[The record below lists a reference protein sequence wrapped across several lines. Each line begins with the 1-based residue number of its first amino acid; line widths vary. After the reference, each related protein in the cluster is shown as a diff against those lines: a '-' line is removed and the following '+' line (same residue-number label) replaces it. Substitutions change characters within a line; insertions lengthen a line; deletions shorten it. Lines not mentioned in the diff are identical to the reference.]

1 MENNSFI
8 IPITISIVY
17 LFVKI
22 CEMRFI
28 IKENRPIKDLFRDTI
43 IVCLSSILGIYAVE
57 QLDTSISSAKTT
69 SVFVG
74 NPDF

>member
-1 MENNSFI
+1 MENSNII
-8 IPITISIVY
+8 IPLAISIVY
-17 LFVKI
+17 LFIKI

-28 IKENRPIKDLFRDTI
+28 VKENKPIKDLFRDTI
-43 IVCLSSILGIYAVE
+43 IVCLSSVLGIYGME
-57 QLDTSISSAKTT
+57 QLDTSISSVKTT

>member
-1 MENNSFI
+1 MENNNFI
-8 IPITISIVY
+8 IPIAISIVY

-22 CEMRFI
+22 CEMRFLT
-28 IKENRPIKDLFRDTI
+28 KENRPIKDLFRDTI
-43 IVCLSSILGIYAVE
+43 IVCLSSILGIYGIE
-57 QLDTSISSAKTT
+57 QLDTSISSAKIT

>member
-1 MENNSFI
+1 MENNNFI
-8 IPITISIVY
+8 IPIAISIVY

-22 CEMRFI
+22 CEMRFLT
-28 IKENRPIKDLFRDTI
+28 KENRPIKDLFRDTI
-43 IVCLSSILGIYAVE
+43 IVCLSSILGIYGIE
-57 QLDTSISSAKTT
+57 QLDTSITSAKIT

>member
-1 MENNSFI
+1 MENNNFI
-8 IPITISIVY
+8 IPIAISIVY

-22 CEMRFI
+22 CEMRFVT
-28 IKENRPIKDLFRDTI
+28 KENRPIKDLFRDTI
-43 IVCLSSILGIYAVE
+43 IVCLSSILGIYGIE
-57 QLDTSISSAKTT
+57 QLDTSISSAKIT

>member
-17 LFVKI
+17 LFVKV

-43 IVCLSSILGIYAVE
+43 IVCLSSILGIYGVE
-57 QLDTSISSAKTT
+57 QLDTSITSAKTT

>member
-1 MENNSFI
+1 MENNNFI
-8 IPITISIVY
+8 IPIAISIVY

-22 CEMRFI
+22 CEMRFLT
-28 IKENRPIKDLFRDTI
+28 KENRPIKDLFRDTI
-43 IVCLSSILGIYAVE
+43 IVCLSSILGIYGIE
-57 QLDTSISSAKTT
+57 QLDTSISSAKNT